1 MSQNKQN
8 SQRKVPSALPF
19 FDDEDIKTI
28 QQDIGTMLKSKRLV
42 LGPFTKKFEKQ
53 FSEYIGTKYSVAVSS
68 ATAALEI
75 TLRYCNVKDCEVIVP
90 TNTFISCANAV
101 LYAGGTPVFA
111 DMDAE
116 SFCMDINDVKKKIT
130 SKTKAI
136 MLVHLAGLPEPNLPE
151 LIELCKDKG
160 IEIIE
165 DCSHA
170 HGATLN
176 DKKVGTFGLAGC
188 FSLFATKILAT
199 GTGGIITTD
208 DSDFAIYAEALRH
221 QGGIGGEGQIEVF
234 DKLGYDWMMNEVTAV
249 LGVNQLSKL
258 ENQIEKRIELANTY
272 RKKLQNIE
280 LVKTNAEFANSRH
293 VYWKFITILDDKIDR
308 NKVRELLRKDY
319 FIDAGYLYPTL
330 CHMQPIYRD
339 RGHAEGECPIAER
352 VMKHQLTLPIN
363 PFMTEDDVQYVVDSL
378 EKVISISQN
387 P

>member
-1 MSQNKQN
+1 
-8 SQRKVPSALPF
+8 
-19 FDDEDIKTI
+19 
-28 QQDIGTMLKSKRLV
+28 
-42 LGPFTKKFEKQ
+42 
-53 FSEYIGTKYSVAVSS
+53 
-68 ATAALEI
+68 
-75 TLRYCNVKDCEVIVP
+75 
-90 TNTFISCANAV
+90 
-101 LYAGGTPVFA
+101 
-111 DMDAE
+111 
-116 SFCMDINDVKKKIT
+116 
-130 SKTKAI
+130 
-136 MLVHLAGLPEPNLPE
+136 
-151 LIELCKDKG
+151 
-160 IEIIE
+160 
-165 DCSHA
+165 
-170 HGATLN
+170 
-176 DKKVGTFGLAGC
+176 
-188 FSLFATKILAT
+188 
-199 GTGGIITTD
+199 
-208 DSDFAIYAEALRH
+208 
-221 QGGIGGEGQIEVF
+221 
-234 DKLGYDWMMNEVTAV
+234 MMNEVTAV

-339 RGHAEGECPIAER
+339 RGHVEGECPIAER